1 MKARNRFLKS
11 VISAAKS
18 ETTQMPWSRGVV
30 REAHLTQRRGPQS
43 SQSASGHLAVRL
55 KRA

>member
-11 VISAAKS
+11 VISTAKS
-18 ETTQMPWSRGVV
+18 EATQMPWSRGVV
-30 REAHLTQRRGPQS
+30 REAHLAQRRAPQS
-43 SQSASGHLAVRL
+43 TQPASGHLTVRL

>member
-1 MKARNRFLKS
+1 MKARDRFLKS
-11 VISAAKS
+11 VISTAKS

-30 REAHLTQRRGPQS
+30 REAHLIQRRTLQN
-43 SQSASGHLAVRL
+43 SQPAPKPL